1 MIVTC
6 SRKKVV
12 AVLAGVA
19 MAGLAVWLGFGMLTG
34 TREAWDRSLFFM
46 VGVPLMALITAAA
59 GRYCPRSRFLAG
71 VAIVSLQLVAL
82 VYLAPK
88 GTWRIALVGGGIF
101 FLMFALLCTG
111 TAIAGAL
118 SRAELT
124 QHPPPGRR
132 P

>member
-1 MIVTC
+1 MIYTC
-6 SRKKVV
+6 SRTKVA

-19 MAGLAVWLGFGMLTG
+19 VAGLAVWLVFGMMTG
-34 TREAWDRSLFFM
+34 TREAWDRSLFFL

-71 VAIVSLQLVAL
+71 IAIVSLQLVAL
-82 VYLAPK
+82 IYLAPA
-88 GTWRIALVGGGIF
+88 GTWRIELVGGAIF
-101 FLMFALLCTG
+101 FLIFALLCTG

-124 QHPPPGRR
+124 QHPPSGRR